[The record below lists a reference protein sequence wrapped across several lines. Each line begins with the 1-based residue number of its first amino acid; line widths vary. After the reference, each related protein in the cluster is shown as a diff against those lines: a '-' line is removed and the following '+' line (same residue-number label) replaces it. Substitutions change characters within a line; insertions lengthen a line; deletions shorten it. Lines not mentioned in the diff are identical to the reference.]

1 MSHNT
6 SAQEG
11 VVSNPDPALDV
22 SREHQHEHLHHGGAA
37 AKDHDL
43 TYSKGTTQDPSIIP
57 HQDNNSLHRRN
68 VAGDNSSV
76 DDIEKGGLRY
86 DEKSAGSPHPEEEE
100 KKKPG
105 KVGLFYRKY
114 KVFFHAFFAAVITGW
129 WIASLV
135 LHRNDKNWV
144 IPFLF
149 WLGCMLR
156 IFFLWVPIGLFTK
169 PIYAVWG
176 FTGSKVASAIPQKFG
191 VPAGAFLV
199 VAVIVIGAFASPE
212 SLDNTRENRGI
223 SLFGMAVF
231 IFGFW
236 ATSRN
241 RKKIVW
247 QTVIV
252 GYLIQFIVALF
263 VLRTG
268 VGFDIFRFISDRAVD
283 LLKSANA
290 GVIFLT
296 DSTVPSLPWFF
307 TGVIPPIIFFVA
319 VVQVLYYWGFIQWF
333 VGKFAVFFYWSLKV
347 SGAEAVVAAA
357 TPFIGQGESAM
368 LIKPFVPHL
377 TRAEIHQVMTSGFAT
392 IAGSVLVAYISL
404 GVNPQALISSCVM
417 SIPASLAMSKLRYPE
432 EEETL
437 TAGRVVVPDD
447 DEHEASNVIHAF
459 ANGAWLGIKIAGM
472 IVATLL
478 CIIALVALLNSFL
491 TWWGRYLNLDGQYD
505 LTLQLILGYV
515 LYPVAWLLG
524 VSRTGADGRD
534 DLIRVARLIGD
545 KIIQNEFVAYAALTS
560 DPEYAG
566 LSDRSRLIATYA
578 LCGFG
583 NLGSLGTQI
592 GVLSQIS
599 PSRGGDVA
607 RVAIS
612 ALISGIFSTLS
623 SASIAGLV
631 VTDQRTLF
639 TPPTTNGT
647 ESA

>member
-1 MSHNT
+1 MSHNA
-6 SAQEG
+6 SPQKD
-11 VVSNPDPALDV
+11 VVPNPDPALDV
-22 SREHQHEHLHHGGAA
+22 AHEHQHAHLHHAPSALKGREEE
-37 AKDHDL
+37 L
-43 TYSKGTTQDPSIIP
+43 TYSKGTTEDPSIIP
-57 HQDNNSLHRRN
+57 HQDNNLHRRSG
-68 VAGDNSSV
+68 ADNSST
-76 DDIEKGGLRY
+76 DDVEKGGLRY
-86 DEKSAGSPHPEEEE
+86 DEKSTPGPHSDDEE
-100 KKKPG
+100 KEHKPG
-105 KVGLFYRKY
+105 KFGMFFRKY
-114 KVFFHAFFAAVITGW
+114 RIIVHAFFAALITGW

-156 IFFLWVPIGLFTK
+156 IFFLWVPISIISK
-169 PIYAVWG
+169 PMHWTWQN
-176 FTGSKVASAIPQKFG
+176 TGSRVHHLIPEKLRT
-191 VPAGAFLV
+191 PLAALLV
-199 VAVIVIGAFASPE
+199 VAVILVGSFASPE
-212 SLDNTRENRGI
+212 SADNNRENRGI

-241 RKKIVW
+241 RRKIVW

-252 GYLIQFIVALF
+252 GYLIQFIIALF

-417 SIPASLAMSKLRYPE
+417 SIPASLAMSKMRYPE

-447 DEHEASNVIHAF
+447 DEHEAANVLHAF

-478 CIIALVALLNSFL
+478 CIIAVVALINSFL
-491 TWWGRYLNLDGQYD
+491 TWWGRYLNLDGDYD
-505 LTLQLILGYV
+505 LTLQLVLGYL

-524 VSRTGADGRD
+524 VSRRGTDGGD

-560 DPEYAG
+560 DPAYAG

-599 PSRGGDVA
+599 PGRSGDVS

-612 ALISGIFSTLS
+612 ALVAGIFSTLS

-639 TPPTTNGT
+639 QAVATNGT
-647 ESA
+647 ST

>member
-1 MSHNT
+1 M
-6 SAQEG
+6 
-11 VVSNPDPALDV
+11 
-22 SREHQHEHLHHGGAA
+22 
-37 AKDHDL
+37 
-43 TYSKGTTQDPSIIP
+43 IP
-57 HQDNNSLHRRN
+57 
-68 VAGDNSSV
+68 
-76 DDIEKGGLRY
+76 EK
-86 DEKSAGSPHPEEEE
+86 
-100 KKKPG
+100 
-105 KVGLFYRKY
+105 
-114 KVFFHAFFAAVITGW
+114 
-129 WIASLV
+129 
-135 LHRNDKNWV
+135 
-144 IPFLF
+144 
-149 WLGCMLR
+149 LR
-156 IFFLWVPIGLFTK
+156 IPL
-169 PIYAVWG
+169 
-176 FTGSKVASAIPQKFG
+176 SA
-191 VPAGAFLV
+191 ALV
-199 VAVIVIGAFASPE
+199 VAVILVGAFASPE
-212 SLDNTRENRGI
+212 NSNNNRANRGI

-231 IFGFW
+231 TFGFW

-241 RKKIVW
+241 RRKIVW

-252 GYLIQFIVALF
+252 GYLIQFVVALF

-296 DSTVPSLPWFF
+296 DKDVPSLPWFF

-333 VGKFAVFFYWSLKV
+333 VGKFAIFFYWSLKV

-377 TRAEIHQVMTSGFAT
+377 TKAEIHQVMTSGFAT

-447 DEHEASNVIHAF
+447 DEHKAANVLHAF

-478 CIIALVALLNSFL
+478 CIIALVALINSFL
-491 TWWGRYLNLDGQYD
+491 TWWGRYLNLDGDYD

-524 VSRTGADGRD
+524 VSRYGTDGGD
-534 DLIRVARLIGD
+534 DLIRVARLLGD
-545 KIIQNEFVAYAALTS
+545 KIIQVSTRTAVSHFLK
-560 DPEYAG
+560 
-566 LSDRSRLIATYA
+566 
-578 LCGFG
+578 
-583 NLGSLGTQI
+583 GTNQFTE
-592 GVLSQIS
+592 
-599 PSRGGDVA
+599 
-607 RVAIS
+607 RVRC
-612 ALISGIFSTLS
+612 L
-623 SASIAGLV
+623 
-631 VTDQRTLF
+631 RR
-639 TPPTTNGT
+639 PYR
-647 ESA
+647 